1 MMKKKS
7 SHKLWHFFMWSFL
20 VFTLIFVVL
29 LWLGMTIFLDDA
41 YRGIKFFESWTLM
54 RSIERD
60 AAAEGRIDLTVLDER
75 YDTRAYL
82 LNSDGKIVES
92 STNGVIQRP
101 VSAWMQDSLR
111 ELYSRLRKEGGHM
124 KFYLEEQDFRDIS
137 EGASL
142 DSVINNQFEKP
153 TRLLELRMIHM
164 SSGDYMLLLMTQ
176 LFPVRLTTNSIYLIL
191 AIGTMAFIL
200 LALIFS
206 TTLSKR
212 IARPIEKINRGAK
225 RIAAGDYS
233 VTFEKKGLEEIAE
246 LSETLDYTA
255 RELQMTDKLRR
266 EIIANVSHDLR
277 TPLTMIRGYA
287 EVMRDLPGENSSEN
301 LQIIIDETDRLSAL
315 ISDILYVSRLQSEQ
329 EKPKKSV
336 YSLSGSIRS
345 VIYRIGKLKKSE
357 GYDIRFE
364 DAGREV
370 YILADEQEMDRVLYN
385 LIGNALDFTG
395 EDRLVEVSESVSTE
409 KEGSFVTVRVTD
421 HGQGIPKEELGRV
434 WERYYKG
441 SRESDE
447 QRISTGLGLSIVK
460 NILDLHGAAY
470 GVESELNKG
479 SSFWFR
485 MPVTGPQ
492 NFYEAAQEE

>member
-124 KFYLEEQDFRDIS
+124 KFYLEEQDFRDVS

-336 YSLSGSIRS
+336 YSLS
-345 VIYRIGKLKKSE
+345 
-357 GYDIRFE
+357 
-364 DAGREV
+364 
-370 YILADEQEMDRVLYN
+370 
-385 LIGNALDFTG
+385 
-395 EDRLVEVSESVSTE
+395 ES
-409 KEGSFVTVRVTD
+409 
-421 HGQGIPKEELGRV
+421 
-434 WERYYKG
+434 RY
-441 SRESDE
+441 
-447 QRISTGLGLSIVK
+447 
-460 NILDLHGAAY
+460 
-470 GVESELNKG
+470 
-479 SSFWFR
+479 
-485 MPVTGPQ
+485 
-492 NFYEAAQEE
+492 